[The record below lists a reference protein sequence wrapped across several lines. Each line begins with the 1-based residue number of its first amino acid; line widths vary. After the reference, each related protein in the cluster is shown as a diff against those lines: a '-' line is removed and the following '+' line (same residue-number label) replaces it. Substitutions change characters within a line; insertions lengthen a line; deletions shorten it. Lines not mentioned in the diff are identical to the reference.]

1 MSLTSFCLCAAV
13 AVFSCLLPYVL
24 FTTGMKKLEAGEAAM
39 LATSEPV
46 MAAVASTV
54 ILSEPL
60 SGFVILGIVLIVG
73 GIVLMNLKLKGNGAV
88 GKES

>member
-1 MSLTSFCLCAAV
+1 
-13 AVFSCLLPYVL
+13 
-24 FTTGMKKLEAGEAAM
+24 
-39 LATSEPV
+39 